1 MVDLLVF
8 IFIYAVDGM
17 RKMFITMW
25 KGSWLLCKF
34 FILCGFVPLIDAAML
49 ALALVLYI
57 RCKIF
62 KQQTPKLVH
71 VKYGI
76 VRPSWESV

>member
-17 RKMFITMW
+17 RKMFITMC

-34 FILCGFVPLIDAAML
+34 FILCGFVPLIDAGML
-49 ALALVLYI
+49 VLALVLYI
-57 RCKIF
+57 LCKIF
-62 KQQTPKLVH
+62 KQRTPKLNH
-71 VKYGI
+71 AKHGI
-76 VRPSWESV
+76 VYPSWNY

>member
-17 RKMFITMW
+17 RKIFITMC

-34 FILCGFVPLIDAAML
+34 FVFCGFVPLIDAAML
-49 ALALVLYI
+49 VLALIL
-57 RCKIF
+57 
-62 KQQTPKLVH
+62 
-71 VKYGI
+71 
-76 VRPSWESV
+76 